1 MVGGALQDS
10 VRYFCAFVFV
20 FVFEELVFVS
30 PSPLLSFSL
39 SPVFSDGWWCIAGV
53 SQAESLLQT
62 EPNLTFTAGRLLPTT
77 RESLLQKVFSRKS
90 ASNRAQPNI
99 HCRLLPTT
107 PESLRTQP
115 YIHFALPQTVSP
127 ERGPS
132 IHFVNRVEIVVSQ
145 PARKGTQFN
154 ILTTR

>member
-62 EPNLTFTAGRLLPTT
+62 EPNLTFTAGRSCQPLKKVSS
-77 RESLLQKVFSRKS
+77 RKFSQESLLQTEPNLTFTAGSCQPLQKVFE
-90 ASNRAQPNI
+90 PNLTFT
-99 HCRLLPTT
+99 LLY
-107 PESLRTQP
+107 LRQ
-115 YIHFALPQTVSP
+115 FLQ
-127 ERGPS
+127 
-132 IHFVNRVEIVVSQ
+132 
-145 PARKGTQFN
+145 KGDLAFT
-154 ILTTR
+154 L